1 LYQILIVAVI
11 QLVLLATRITLML
24 SFVSILT
31 CFLYSFVVIYI
42 KRLRP
47 GMILGTLLW
56 MFAGGLMYHFR
67 GGSDAESGI
76 LAAKFVVELGTG
88 SFSDE
93 ITVIIQNHILHEE
106 VARVTAMGHVLYWL
120 GGAFG
125 ATVSGAI
132 RMQIAPATLER
143 RLGNSTVAAEF

>member
-1 LYQILIVAVI
+1 MYQILIVAVI

-31 CFLYSFVVIYI
+31 CFLYSFVVYI